1 MDCKEGLECMMES
14 YTWEMN
20 YKLGQGVGW
29 SLVLRRWVVIRA
41 WLCDGLGV
49 YDGLGDEVEV

>member
-41 WLCDGLGV
+41 WLCDGLG
-49 YDGLGDEVEV
+49 DEVEV